1 MNYET
6 RDVLKTYSGKH
17 MYTND
22 ETLKQRC
29 FQVKM
34 IDFRI
39 DVQIVYIV
47 TLLEHGY
54 KLVDDMTEDS
64 TSIQFL
70 RNINGESVDWTYG
83 AALFMVLVYILK

>member
-1 MNYET
+1 MEEDFVRWNGSIFVFLMNYET

-34 IDFRI
+34 IDFVI
-39 DVQIVYIV
+39 DV
-47 TLLEHGY
+47 
-54 KLVDDMTEDS
+54 
-64 TSIQFL
+64 
-70 RNINGESVDWTYG
+70 
-83 AALFMVLVYILK
+83 

>member
-1 MNYET
+1 MFLMNYET

-34 IDFRI
+34 IEFVI
-39 DVQIVYIV
+39 DV
-47 TLLEHGY
+47 
-54 KLVDDMTEDS
+54 
-64 TSIQFL
+64 
-70 RNINGESVDWTYG
+70 
-83 AALFMVLVYILK
+83 